1 VVKGVQSVFQSDEC
15 RVELKGRDAR

>member
-15 RVELKGRDAR
+15 RVELKGRDAG